1 MAIRIIEGKIGSGKT
16 YYAVNHV
23 FRSWYKWCD
32 NTDSW
37 IPKKSDLEIKVYTN
51 IKKMKLGHDL
61 NLAIEEAGGLN
72 HFFTVE
78 YQERF
83 CENLNVIYIIDE
95 AQSHDLFHRTY
106 KDRHVF
112 TFFQTSRHMGIDIY
126 LITQDTQCLAKELRS
141 LAEYHIVAVQ
151 RTKTIGNIFTYK
163 FYAGKDCYKTKRIK
177 KDNKVFSLYRSMIEN
192 EAEKINSAVL
202 KYIIMFVVI
211 ISIAGVMF
219 KFVFLNIIL
228 GMGKSSSQA
237 PQQEIVKSILK
248 DPINTSVDLNND
260 DMYRIIGIVDDHYIV
275 KTHKG
280 LKKVKVSGEDK
291 KDINDEIEIKKL

>member
-23 FRSWYKWCD
+23 FRSWFRWCD
-32 NTDSW
+32 ITDSW
-37 IPKKSDLEIKVYTN
+37 VPKNSDLEIKVYTN
-51 IKKMKLGHDL
+51 IKKMKLGYDL

-72 HFFTVE
+72 PFFTVE
-78 YQERF
+78 YQEMF
-83 CENLNVIYIIDE
+83 CENFNVIYIIDE

-151 RTKTIGNIFTYK
+151 RTKTIGNLFTYK

-177 KDNKVFSLYRSMIEN
+177 KDNKVFSLYRSMIEK

-211 ISIAGVMF
+211 ISLAGVMF

-228 GMGKSSSQA
+228 GMGKSSTQD
-237 PQQEIVKSILK
+237 PQQEIVQSILE
-248 DPINTSVDLNND
+248 DPIKTVEDLNSD
-260 DMYRIIGIVDDHYIV
+260 SMYDIVGKIGNEYVV

-280 LKKVKVSGEDK
+280 LKRVKIKASDNKMIGDQVK
-291 KDINDEIEIKKL
+291 IEKL

>member
-23 FRSWYKWCD
+23 FREYFKWCD
-32 NTDSW
+32 KTDSW
-37 IPKKSDLEIKVYTN
+37 VLKNTDVELKIYTN
-51 IKKMKLGHDL
+51 IKKMKIGHDL

-72 HFFTVE
+72 PFFTVE
-78 YQERF
+78 YQEKF
-83 CENLNVIYIIDE
+83 CENFSVIYIIDE

-151 RTKTIGNIFTYK
+151 RTKTIGNLFTYK

-177 KDNKVFSLYRSMIEN
+177 KDNKVFSLYRSMIEK

-211 ISIAGVMF
+211 ISLAGVMF
-219 KFVFLNIIL
+219 KFVFLNVIL
-228 GMGKSSSQA
+228 GMGKSKA
-237 PQQEIVKSILK
+237 EVKVEAALLPVLEETGFVLSDNK
-248 DPINTSVDLNND
+248 FK
-260 DMYRIIGIVDDHYIV
+260 IIGIVDDHYIV

-280 LKKVKVSGEDK
+280 LKKVKIDMK
-291 KDINDEIEIKKL
+291 NKMNINDEIKIENL

>member
-23 FRSWYKWCD
+23 FRSWFRWCD
-32 NTDSW
+32 ITDSW
-37 IPKKSDLEIKVYTN
+37 VPKNSDLEIKVYTN
-51 IKKMKLGHDL
+51 IKKMKLGYDL

-72 HFFTVE
+72 PFFTVE

-83 CENLNVIYIIDE
+83 CENFNVIYIIDE

-151 RTKTIGNIFTYK
+151 RTKSIGNLFTYK

-177 KDNKVFSLYRSMIEN
+177 KDNKVFSLYRSMIEK

-211 ISIAGVMF
+211 ISLAGVMF

-228 GMGKSSSQA
+228 GMGKSPSQD
-237 PQQEIVKSILK
+237 PQQEIVKSVVEDSIK
-248 DPINTSVDLNND
+248 TSEDLHND
-260 DMYRIIGIVDDHYIV
+260 GMYDIVGKIGNEYVV

-280 LKKVKVSGEDK
+280 LKRVKIKVSDNKRIGEQIK
-291 KDINDEIEIKKL
+291 IENL